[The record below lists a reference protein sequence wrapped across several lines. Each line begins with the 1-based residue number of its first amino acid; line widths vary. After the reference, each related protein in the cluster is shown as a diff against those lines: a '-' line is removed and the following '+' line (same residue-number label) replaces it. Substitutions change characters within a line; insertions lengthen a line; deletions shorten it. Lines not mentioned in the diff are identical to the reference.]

1 MPRVDSVGG
10 ASAGVPIKND
20 CVWNDC
26 FPRVSREDFKRVCV
40 PFFKNLAKEFGADTP
55 LKVMNDGEVTAV
67 AGVQMMEGREK
78 GCTIGKGT
86 FGISM
91 GSNCGA
97 GYMLPTGEDGV
108 PRHPGW
114 LNELW
119 TAPAVRSQ
127 APRADPL
134 ASSDHRSVGTRRTS
148 LRTRG
153 NASSRPRIWSG
164 CRPCALGSKWC
175 ASSSMSLAC
184 ARRSRRTCCHSTRCP
199 TATHPRPLGATRPT
213 ANSAIRGSCWRCRR
227 S

>member
-1 MPRVDSVGG
+1 M
-10 ASAGVPIKND
+10 
-20 CVWNDC
+20 
-26 FPRVSREDFKRVCV
+26 F
-40 PFFKNLAKEFGADTP
+40 
-55 LKVMNDGEVTAV
+55 GEVTAV

-127 APRADPL
+127 ARRADPL
-134 ASSDHRSVGTRRTS
+134 ASSDHRSVGARRTS